1 MVDIKAIS
9 KPVEA
14 EMNECRERFDT
25 FMTHSNVLLNEVLQ
39 RVASRKGKMMRPLLT
54 FLSAKLFDEIAE
66 NTHLTALTFEFF
78 HTASLIHDDIVDE
91 SGLRRGDAS
100 VHSAYNNKVAVL
112 VGDYILANALDTASQ
127 THDAYLVHILS
138 ETAKHLADGELLQL
152 HNIQNQE
159 MSEEVYFD
167 IIRRKTAALFA
178 ACAEAGARSVNAAEK
193 DCDVLRRYGEIVGLC
208 FQIRDDIFD
217 YLSGSEIGKP
227 TGNDMREGKITLP
240 LIHALNVTKDA
251 QMLHLARLVKQG
263 EASERDIQALV
274 HFTVE
279 NGGINY
285 AFERM
290 SQLAQQA
297 HDLLSAYPDSP
308 VHRAL
313 NDYVL
318 YVVAR
323 NF

>member
-1 MVDIKAIS
+1 MVDIKAIT

-66 NTHLTALTFEFF
+66 NTHLAALTFEFF

-127 THDAYLVHILS
+127 TRDAYLVHILS

-178 ACAEAGARSVNAAEK
+178 ACAEAGARSVNVDEK

-251 QMLHLARLVKQG
+251 QMLHLAQLVKQG
-263 EASERDIQALV
+263 EASDRDIQALV

-297 HDLLSAYPDSP
+297 HDLLAAYPDTP

>member
-1 MVDIKAIS
+1 
-9 KPVEA
+9 
-14 EMNECRERFDT
+14 
-25 FMTHSNVLLNEVLQ
+25 
-39 RVASRKGKMMRPLLT
+39 
-54 FLSAKLFDEIAE
+54 
-66 NTHLTALTFEFF
+66 
-78 HTASLIHDDIVDE
+78 
-91 SGLRRGDAS
+91 
-100 VHSAYNNKVAVL
+100 
-112 VGDYILANALDTASQ
+112 
-127 THDAYLVHILS
+127 LVHILS

-193 DCDVLRRYGEIVGLC
+193 DCEVLRRYGEIVGLC

-227 TGNDMREGKITLP
+227 TGNDMGEGKITLP
-240 LIHALNVTKDA
+240 LIYALNVTKDA
-251 QMLHLARLVKQG
+251 QMLHLAQLVKQG

-274 HFTVE
+274 RFTVE

-297 HDLLSAYPDSP
+297 HDLLAAYPDSP